1 MYDPPERNPGKPIK
15 WILIDSAIIAGL
27 AALAALPS
35 DRLPSAVEVYVAI
48 KAFAY
53 SFLFQ
58 LAVEK
63 GLKKYKSRKQ

>member
-1 MYDPPERNPGKPIK
+1 LK
-15 WILIDSAIIAGL
+15 WILVDSAIIAGL

-35 DRLPSAVEVYVAI
+35 DRLPSTVELYIAL

-58 LAVEK
+58 LAVER
-63 GLKKYKSRKQ
+63 GLKKYKPRKQ

>member
-1 MYDPPERNPGKPIK
+1 V
-15 WILIDSAIIAGL
+15 DSAIIAGL
-27 AALAALPS
+27 AALAVLPS
-35 DRLPSAVEVYVAI
+35 DRLPSTVELYIAL

-58 LAVEK
+58 LAVER